1 VPAGRLMAVTPIAV
15 ADREPGSMIALMAAT
30 ETGPSAG
37 LASAPGGSLTAAAPS
52 GAAGL
57 VTAGPADTGRIG
69 PGAPA
74 LAGTCPNALAA
85 PSQMSGRIGAAAPLA
100 VPGRSAA
107 TTRAIVGR
115 GGLGARGARD
125 ARAGRRGSVPVRA
138 QAETATVRTAAGA
151 TVAAVTVT
159 GPRRPRHASR
169 IALPRTRF
177 LAR

>member
-1 VPAGRLMAVTPIAV
+1 V

-37 LASAPGGSLTAAAPS
+37 PASAPGGSLTAVAPS
-52 GAAGL
+52 GAAGS
-57 VTAGPADTGRIG
+57 VIAGPADTGRIG

-115 GGLGARGARD
+115 GGLGTRGARGARD
-125 ARAGRRGSVPVRA
+125 GRAGRRGSVPVRA
-138 QAETATVRTAAGA
+138 RAETGTVRTAAGA

-159 GPRRPRHASR
+159 GPRRPRRASR